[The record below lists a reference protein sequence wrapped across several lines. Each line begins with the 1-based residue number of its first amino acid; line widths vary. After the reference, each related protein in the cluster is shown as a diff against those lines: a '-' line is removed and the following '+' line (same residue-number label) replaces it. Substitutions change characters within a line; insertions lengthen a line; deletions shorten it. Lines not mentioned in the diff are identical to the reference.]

1 MPEEVPISTTTPV
14 LAPKRFILKRSSDL
28 AYGDESRFKVKY
40 DQELN
45 AAQLEAVKHVNGPA
59 LVIAGAGTGKT
70 RTLTYR
76 VARLVEMGVDP
87 KSILLLTFTRRAS
100 QEMLR
105 RAGALLH
112 DRSAENVAGGTF
124 HSFANLTLRHY
135 ASLLPSPGAGQGEG
149 FNNSFS
155 ILDQGDSQDAINL
168 LRTQMGLATARR
180 RFPRKTTLGAMFSL
194 AVNKLISL
202 EEVVEQEFPH
212 FIEDLPDI
220 LRLSNAYH
228 AYKRKSNAMDYDDLL
243 TNLVLLLETG
253 GGGATRQVIAAKYKY
268 IMVDEYQDVNRL
280 QARIVELLTG
290 NDPARANVM
299 VVGDDAQSIYRFR
312 GAEVENIFEFPKQY
326 PGTKIIPLEENY
338 RSTQPI
344 LTLTNHVISLASRR
358 YEKELY
364 SRHELGEIP
373 QIVCAENEAQQS
385 LYVVEKI
392 LEYREMGVSLK
403 DIAVLFRSGY
413 MSFDLELELQRA
425 NIPFQKF
432 GGMKFIETAH
442 VKDLTAMLRVIQNPK
457 DAVSWYRIL
466 LLHDGIG
473 PKTAEKIVNDI
484 GEGRMSFSKFSD
496 AVLEGTVPAPH
507 EASKL
512 PVNISNLFATLKFI
526 SSDKMTPP
534 EKVEHLI
541 QYYKPILRKKYDD
554 YQKREKD
561 IETFQLI
568 TERYRSL
575 NSLLSDLSLDP
586 PTDSMT
592 DVEEGTRDD
601 EMLTLSTIHS
611 AKGLEWNT
619 VIITNC
625 LDGRFPSVHAARD
638 PEALEEER
646 RLMYVAATRAKE
658 HLIITYPTNLYDR
671 ESGIVLSKPS
681 RFIDGLVDRQLAE
694 GWVIANQNQDSQD
707 GMDFQDGLFLD

>member
-1 MPEEVPISTTTPV
+1 MPEEVPTTTTSLAV
-14 LAPKRFILKRSSDL
+14 APKRFVLKRASDL
-28 AYGDESRFKVKY
+28 AYGDESRFKVRY
-40 DQELN
+40 EQELN
-45 AAQLEAVKHVNGPA
+45 AAQFEAVKHVNGPA

-87 KSILLLTFTRRAS
+87 KAILLLTFTRRAA

-105 RAGALLH
+105 RASALLH

-135 ASLLPSPGAGQGEG
+135 AQLLPSPSGRGQGEG

-168 LRTQMGLATARR
+168 LRTRMGLATARR
-180 RFPRKTTLGAMFSL
+180 RFPRKTTLGAMISL
-194 AVNKLISL
+194 AVNKLVSL
-202 EEVVEQEFPH
+202 EEVVEEHFPH
-212 FIEDLPDI
+212 FIDDLPDI
-220 LRLSNAYH
+220 ARLANAYH

-243 TNLVLLLETG
+243 TNLVLLLETN
-253 GGGATRQVIAAKYKY
+253 AKARESIAGRYKY

-280 QARIVELLTG
+280 QARIVELVATPH
-290 NDPARANVM
+290 PALSLGERVAPNVM
-299 VVGDDAQSIYRFR
+299 VVGDDAQSIYKFR

-326 PGTKIIPLEENY
+326 PGSKIIPLEENF

-358 YEKELY
+358 YEKTLY

-432 GGMKFIETAH
+432 GGMKFIETSH
-442 VKDLTAMLRVIQNPK
+442 VKDLTAMLRVIQNPL

-484 GEGRMSFSKFSD
+484 GEGHLAYAKFSD

-507 EASKL
+507 AAAKL
-512 PVNISNLFATLKFI
+512 PEIIANLFATLKFV
-526 SSDKMTPP
+526 SKDQMTPP

-541 QYYKPILRKKYDD
+541 EYYKPILRKKYDD

-575 NSLLSDLSLDP
+575 NSLLADLSLDP
-586 PTDSMT
+586 PTESMT

-601 EMLTLSTIHS
+601 ELLTLSTIHS

-638 PEALEEER
+638 PEELEEER

-671 ESGIVLSKPS
+671 EAGIVLSKPS
-681 RFIDGLVDRQLAE
+681 RFIDGLVDKQLAE
-694 GWVIANQNQDSQD
+694 GWVIAEQ
-707 GMDFQDGLFLD
+707 

>member
-1 MPEEVPISTTTPV
+1 MSENSPV
-14 LAPKRFILKRSSDL
+14 LHNDTNSGVAPKRFVLKRATDL
-28 AYGDESRFKVKY
+28 AVTDESRFKVQY
-40 DQELN
+40 EQELN
-45 AAQLEAVKHVNGPA
+45 PAQFEAVKHNQGPA

-76 VARLVEMGVDP
+76 VARLVEQGIDP
-87 KSILLLTFTRRAS
+87 KSILLLTFTRRAA

-105 RAGALLH
+105 RASALLH
-112 DRSAENVAGGTF
+112 DRSAENVSGGTF
-124 HSFANLTLRHY
+124 HSFSNLTLRHY
-135 ASLLPSPGAGQGEG
+135 ASLIG
-149 FNNSFS
+149 FNNDFS
-155 ILDQGDSQDAINL
+155 ILDQGDAHDAINL

-180 RFPRKTTLGAMFSL
+180 RFPRKSTLGAMISL
-194 AVNKLISL
+194 AVNRMIPL
-202 EEVVEQEFPH
+202 EEVVEADFPH
-212 FIEDLPDI
+212 FINDLPDI
-220 LRLSNAYH
+220 LRLANAYH

-243 TNLVLLLETG
+243 TNLVLLLETQEKVRE
-253 GGGATRQVIAAKYKY
+253 TLSKRYRY

-280 QARIVELLTG
+280 QARTVELLAG
-290 NDPARANVM
+290 DDPSRANVM

-312 GAEVENIFEFPKQY
+312 GAEVENIFAFPQQY
-326 PGTKIIPLEENY
+326 SGAKVIPLEENY

-344 LTLTNHVISLASRR
+344 LTLTNHIISLASRR

-364 SRHELGEIP
+364 TRSERGEIP

-392 LEYREMGVSLK
+392 LEYREMGVGLK

-432 GGMKFIETAH
+432 GGMKFIETSH

-466 LLHDGIG
+466 LLQDGVG
-473 PKTAEKIVNDI
+473 PKTAEKIVQDI
-484 GEGRMSFSKFSD
+484 GDERVSVKRFSES
-496 AVLEGTVPAPH
+496 VIEGTTPPPF
-507 EASKL
+507 EISKY
-512 PVNISNLFATLKFI
+512 PKNVIDLFATLKFI
-526 SSDKMTPP
+526 SNDRLTPP

-541 QYYKPILRKKYDD
+541 EYYKPILRQKYDD
-554 YQKREKD
+554 YQKRQKD

-575 NSLLSDLSLDP
+575 TSLLADLSLDP
-586 PTDSMT
+586 PTDSMAGIE
-592 DVEEGTRDD
+592 DGPPKDD
-601 EMLTLSTIHS
+601 EILTLSTIHS

-625 LDGRFPSVHAARD
+625 LDGRFPTVHAARD
-638 PEALEEER
+638 PDDLEEER

-681 RFIDGLVDRQLAE
+681 RFIDGVVDRHLAE
-694 GWVIANQNQDSQD
+694 GWVIAEE
-707 GMDFQDGLFLD
+707 

>member
-1 MPEEVPISTTTPV
+1 MSDQSPV
-14 LAPKRFILKRSSDL
+14 IAAKRFVLKRTTDL
-28 AYGDESRFKVKY
+28 IDRDESRFKVRY
-40 DQELN
+40 EQELN
-45 AAQLEAVKHVNGPA
+45 PAQFEAVKHRDGPA

-76 VARLVEMGVDP
+76 VARLVEQGVDP
-87 KSILLLTFTRRAS
+87 KAILLLTFTRRAA

-105 RAGALLH
+105 RAAALLH
-112 DRSAENVAGGTF
+112 DRSAEDVSGGTF
-124 HSFANLTLRHY
+124 HSFANLTLRKY
-135 ASLLPSPGAGQGEG
+135 A
-149 FNNSFS
+149 NSIGYTNDFT
-155 ILDQGDSQDAINL
+155 ILDQGDSHDVINL

-180 RFPRKTTLGAMFSL
+180 RFPKKTTLGAIISL
-194 AVNKLISL
+194 AVNRLISI
-202 EEVVEQEFPH
+202 EEVVAEDFPH
-212 FIEDLPDI
+212 FIEDLDDI
-220 LRLSNAYH
+220 LKLAGAYH

-243 TNLVLLLETG
+243 TNLVLLLETNEQ
-253 GGGATRQVIAAKYKY
+253 ARISLAKKYRY

-280 QARIVELLTG
+280 QARIVSLLSTPSAERGGGTG
-290 NDPARANVM
+290 ANVM

-312 GAEVENIFEFPKQY
+312 GAEVENIFNFPNEY
-326 PGTKIIPLEENY
+326 PGCVIIPLEENY
-338 RSTQPI
+338 RSTQPL
-344 LTLTNHVISLASRR
+344 LTLTNHIISMASRC
-358 YEKELY
+358 YEKTLF
-364 SRHELGEIP
+364 SRTERGEIP

-392 LEYREMGVSLK
+392 LEYREQGVNLN

-432 GGMKFIETAH
+432 GGMKFIETSH

-473 PKTAEKIVNDI
+473 PKTAEKIVQDLAEDRI
-484 GEGRMSFSKFSD
+484 SVKQFSD
-496 AVLEGTVPAPH
+496 AVIEGTASAPH
-507 EASKL
+507 EFSKY
-512 PVNISNLFATLKFI
+512 PTNIIDLFAKLKFVAN
-526 SSDKMTPP
+526 DRLTPP

-541 QYYKPILRKKYDD
+541 EYYKPILRRKYDD

-568 TERYRSL
+568 TERYHSL

-586 PTDSMT
+586 PTESMT
-592 DVEEGTRDD
+592 ELNPGSNDGEL
-601 EMLTLSTIHS
+601 LTLSTIHS
-611 AKGLEWNT
+611 AKGLEWNA

-625 LDGRFPSVHAARD
+625 LDGRFPSVHSARD

-681 RFIDGLVDRQLAE
+681 RFIDGLIDNQLAE
-694 GWVIANQNQDSQD
+694 GWVIAESEEV
-707 GMDFQDGLFLD
+707 

>member
-1 MPEEVPISTTTPV
+1 MPEEVPISTTTTA
-14 LAPKRFILKRSSDL
+14 LAPKRFILKRASDL
-28 AYGDESRFKVKY
+28 AHGDESRFKVKY

-87 KSILLLTFTRRAS
+87 KSILLLTFTRRAA

-105 RAGALLH
+105 RAAALLH

-135 ASLLPSPGAGQGEG
+135 ASLIG
-149 FNNSFS
+149 FNTSFS
-155 ILDQGDSQDAINL
+155 ILDQGDSHDAINL

-220 LRLSNAYH
+220 LRLGNAYH

-243 TNLVLLLETG
+243 TNLVLLLETN
-253 GGGATRQVIAAKYKY
+253 AQTRANIAARYKY

-290 NDPARANVM
+290 NDPARANIM

-344 LTLTNHVISLASRR
+344 LTLTNHVISLATRR
-358 YEKELY
+358 YAKELY

-432 GGMKFIETAH
+432 GGMKFIETSH

-484 GEGRMSFSKFSD
+484 DEGRMSFGKFSD
-496 AVLEGTVPAPH
+496 AVMEGTVPPPH
-507 EASKL
+507 QASKL
-512 PVNISNLFATLKFI
+512 PVNISNLFATLKFV
-526 SSDKMTPP
+526 SNDKMTPP

-601 EMLTLSTIHS
+601 ELLTLSTIHS

-681 RFIDGLVDRQLAE
+681 RFIDGLVDHQLAE
-694 GWVIANQNQDSQD
+694 GWVIANQDQNQDVKN
-707 GMDFQDGLFLD
+707 FQDGFFLE

>member
-1 MPEEVPISTTTPV
+1 MPSEVPISTTTPA
-14 LAPKRFILKRSSDL
+14 LAPKRFILKRTSDL

-87 KSILLLTFTRRAS
+87 KSILLLTFTRRAA

-105 RAGALLH
+105 RAAALLH

-135 ASLLPSPGAGQGEG
+135 ASLIG

-155 ILDQGDSQDAINL
+155 ILDQGDSHDAINL

-194 AVNKLISL
+194 AINKLISL
-202 EEVVEQEFPH
+202 EEIIEQDFPH
-212 FIEDLPDI
+212 FIDDLPDI

-243 TNLVLLLETG
+243 TNLVLLLETNQK
-253 GGGATRQVIAAKYKY
+253 ARASIASRYKY

-280 QARIVELLTG
+280 QARIVELLSG
-290 NDPARANVM
+290 NDTSRANVM

-358 YEKELY
+358 YEKELF

-432 GGMKFIETAH
+432 GGMKFIETSH
-442 VKDLTAMLRVIQNPK
+442 VKDLTAMLRVIQNPQ

-473 PKTAEKIVNDI
+473 PKTAEKIVNEI
-484 GEGRMSFSKFSD
+484 GEGRMSFAKFSD
-496 AVLEGTVPAPH
+496 AVLEGTVPPPH

-512 PVNISNLFATLKFI
+512 PGNISNLFATLKFV
-526 SSDKMTPP
+526 SSDRMTPP

-541 QYYKPILRKKYDD
+541 EYYKPILRKKYDD

-575 NSLLSDLSLDP
+575 NSLLADLSLDP

-601 EMLTLSTIHS
+601 ELLTLSTIHS

-638 PEALEEER
+638 PDDLEEER

-694 GWVIANQNQDSQD
+694 GWVIANQNQD

>member
-1 MPEEVPISTTTPV
+1 MSEQVPISTITP
-14 LAPKRFILKRSSDL
+14 AIASKRFVLKRATDSSFI
-28 AYGDESRFKVKY
+28 DESRFKVRY
-40 DQELN
+40 EQELN
-45 AAQLEAVKHVNGPA
+45 AAQFEAVRHKDGPA

-76 VARLVEMGVDP
+76 VARLVEQGVDP
-87 KSILLLTFTRRAS
+87 KSILLLTFTRRAAH
-100 QEMLR
+100 EMLR
-105 RAGALLH
+105 RASALLH

-135 ASLLPSPGAGQGEG
+135 ANLIG
-149 FNNSFS
+149 FNNDFT
-155 ILDQGDSQDAINL
+155 ILDQGDSHDSINL

-180 RFPRKTTLGAMFSL
+180 RFPRKNTLGAMFSL
-194 AVNKLISL
+194 AVNRLIPL
-202 EEVVEQEFPH
+202 EEVIENDFPH
-212 FIEDLPDI
+212 FTDDLPDI
-220 LRLSNAYH
+220 LRLAHAYH

-243 TNLVLLLETG
+243 TNLVLLLETSDQ
-253 GGGATRQVIAAKYKY
+253 ARKNIAARYKY

-280 QARIVELLTG
+280 QARIVELLANRGVDATS
-290 NDPARANVM
+290 NVM

-344 LTLTNHVISLASRR
+344 LTLTNHVISMAVRR
-358 YEKELY
+358 YEKTLY

-442 VKDLTAMLRVIQNPK
+442 VKDLTAMLRVVQNPK

-466 LLHDGIG
+466 LLHEGIG

-484 GEGRMSFSKFSD
+484 GDGRVSFGRMSE
-496 AVLEGTVPAPH
+496 AVLEGEVPPPFEVAKMPQ
-507 EASKL
+507 SL
-512 PVNISNLFATLKFI
+512 INLFGTLKFI
-526 SSDKMTPP
+526 SSDRMTPP

-541 QYYKPILRKKYDD
+541 EYYKPILRKKYDD

-601 EMLTLSTIHS
+601 EILTLSTIHS

-638 PEALEEER
+638 PEDLEEER

-681 RFIDGLVDRQLAE
+681 RFIDGLVDHQLAE
-694 GWVIANQNQDSQD
+694 GWVIAEE
-707 GMDFQDGLFLD
+707 

>member
-1 MPEEVPISTTTPV
+1 MPEQVPISTTTPAI
-14 LAPKRFILKRSSDL
+14 APKRFILKRATDSSFV
-28 AYGDESRFKVKY
+28 DESRFKVRY
-40 DQELN
+40 EQELN
-45 AAQLEAVKHVNGPA
+45 AAQFEAVKHKDGPA

-76 VARLVEMGVDP
+76 VARLVEQGVDP
-87 KSILLLTFTRRAS
+87 KSILLLTFTRRAA

-105 RAGALLH
+105 RASALLH

-135 ASLLPSPGAGQGEG
+135 ASLIG
-149 FNNSFS
+149 FNNDFT
-155 ILDQGDSQDAINL
+155 ILDQGDSHDAINL

-194 AVNKLISL
+194 AVNKLIAL
-202 EEVVEQEFPH
+202 EDVIENDFPH

-220 LRLSNAYH
+220 LRLWYGYQ

-243 TNLVLLLETG
+243 TNLVLLLEQNEKV
-253 GGGATRQVIAAKYKY
+253 RQTLNQRYRY

-280 QARIVELLTG
+280 QARIVELLAGT
-290 NDPARANVM
+290 DPARANVM

-326 PGTKIIPLEENY
+326 PGAKVIPLEENF

-344 LTLTNHVISLASRR
+344 LTLTNHVISMAVKR
-358 YEKELY
+358 YEKTLY
-364 SRHELGEIP
+364 SRHELGELP

-432 GGMKFIETAH
+432 GGMKFIETSH

-484 GEGRMSFSKFSD
+484 GDGRVSFGKFSD
-496 AVLEGTVPAPH
+496 AVMEGTVPPPFEVAKMPQN
-507 EASKL
+507 L
-512 PVNISNLFATLKFI
+512 VNLFSTLKFV
-526 SSDKMTPP
+526 SNEKLTPP
-534 EKVEHLI
+534 EKMEHLI
-541 QYYKPILRKKYDD
+541 EYYKPILRKKYDD
-554 YQKREKD
+554 HQKREKD

-575 NSLLSDLSLDP
+575 TSLLSDLSLDP

-592 DVEEGTRDD
+592 DVEEGARDD
-601 EMLTLSTIHS
+601 EILTLSTIHS

-638 PEALEEER
+638 PEDLEEER

-681 RFIDGLVDRQLAE
+681 RFIDGLVDQQLAE
-694 GWVIANQNQDSQD
+694 GWIIANNDQDMQS
-707 GMDFQDGLFLD
+707 GMDFLDVFGKG